1 MNTRLCMDALKA
13 WLARSSRKNEPTE
26 TIEQPVEPT
35 ESTSTLAA
43 SPTTSRKR
51 KSTGE
56 LRSRS
61 KRPRLEWSLAVRDMA
76 EERDIVCCAI
86 TKMGE
91 PVQVCHIYP
100 FALGNEAEKL
110 WIILEC
116 FWAPETFDR
125 WKKDIMGPDGTE
137 VAQNL
142 LCLSTIVHDLWG
154 SARLAF
160 EPVEMSE
167 EKTSLTMRFWW
178 LPRRAYSK
186 EMDMCVA
193 TSLPSDPCN
202 AKLWNC
208 DTDQPIYSGQLV
220 TMTTRDPEAMPF
232 PSFDLLQMQ
241 WFLNLIAAMS
251 GVVDV
256 TDEELEEVSEG
267 FSDDGDTVRET
278 SEESSEEEEEDDDDD
293 VLAYPDD

>member
-1 MNTRLCMDALKA
+1 MASIAPELLSEERLHLIQRLSHAIGRKYVDSATHALLWLGDLESLRRRVEHLESDIMFKSLVKLSLMNTRLCMDALKA

-35 ESTSTLAA
+35 ESTSALAA

-76 EERDIVCCAI
+76 EERYIGCCAI
-86 TKMGE
+86 IKMGE

-100 FALGNEAEKL
+100 FALGIEAEWEKEKF
-110 WIILEC
+110 WNILQI
-116 FWAPETFDR
+116 FWDLETVDR
-125 WKKDIMGPDGTE
+125 WKKDIIGPNGTE
-137 VAQNL
+137 VPQNL
-142 LCLSTIVHDLWG
+142 LCLSTVVHDLWG

-160 EPVEMSE
+160 EPVKMSE

-186 EMDMCVA
+186 EMDIS
-193 TSLPSDPCN
+193 TYLLRP
-202 AKLWNC
+202 
-208 DTDQPIYSGQLV
+208 
-220 TMTTRDPEAMPF
+220 TR
-232 PSFDLLQMQ
+232 
-241 WFLNLIAAMS
+241 
-251 GVVDV
+251 
-256 TDEELEEVSEG
+256 
-267 FSDDGDTVRET
+267 
-278 SEESSEEEEEDDDDD
+278 DDDDPGSGGYATPI
-293 VLAYPDD
+293 L